1 MIIGTSEVYINMD
14 NITHFIPRT
23 ELCEIEFYVV
33 SGDSLKLNF
42 RDIPT
47 TVAAISA
54 IEHGIRIGQYL
65 LVLEGVI

>member
-1 MIIGTSEVYINMD
+1 MIIGTSKVYINMD
-14 NITHFIPRT
+14 NVTHFIPRT

-33 SGDSLKLNF
+33 SRVSHKLNF
-42 RDIPT
+42 KDIPT

-54 IEHGIRIGQYL
+54 IEQGIRIGQHL